1 MQLFSRSF
9 WKPAATAAWLAC
21 ASLAGVTVHAQ
32 DQQFTQFNAAPT
44 SFNPAY
50 AGVSGKARLASL
62 YRSQWTALPQAFTG
76 FHLAYDRP
84 TLDKRMGFGFLLS
97 NEQAG
102 AGSLNRIQFMGQAAH
117 NLRLGRRLNLR
128 TGMQLGFGARS
139 IDVTNL
145 VFTDQLLRDNATV
158 SVEQG
163 LGAGTQYM
171 DMGAGFMLLSRRVW
185 FGASANHLT
194 TPNVSLN
201 PALPERL
208 AVLYTGHGGARIQ
221 LARGPHG
228 RFRRDVVVSWKY
240 MQQGDRN
247 QLDVGAY
254 YDLSLFTLGLWYRG
268 LPVQQSAD
276 GSLDV
281 DALSFVFGF
290 GNRNFKMGYS
300 YDITLNRLGVLGT
313 AGSHEFSVK
322 YFWDVARRRDP
333 RPPYHPCVEY

>member
-21 ASLAGVTVHAQ
+21 ASLAGVTAHAQ

-128 TGMQLGFGARS
+128 TGMQLCFGARS
-139 IDVTNL
+139 FDVPTL
-145 VFTDQLLRDNATV
+145 VFSVVLLRDNATV

-240 MQQGDRN
+240 IQQGDRN

-290 GNRNFKMGYS
+290 GNRDFKMGYS

-333 RPPYHPCVEY
+333 QPPYHPCVEY

>member
-1 MQLFSRSF
+1 MRMSNSSI
-9 WKPAATAAWLAC
+9 WKRAARAVAFAC
-21 ASLAGVTVHAQ
+21 ICMTGGILNAQ

-62 YRSQWTALPQAFTG
+62 YRAQWTGLPQAFTG

-84 TLDKRMGFGFLLS
+84 SLDKRMGFGFLLS

-102 AGSLNRIQFMGQAAH
+102 AGALNRIQFMGQAAH
-117 NLRLGRRLNLR
+117 NLRLGRRVNLR
-128 TGMQLGFGARS
+128 TGMQLGLGARS
-139 IDVTNL
+139 IDMTNL
-145 VFTDQLLRDNATV
+145 VFMDQILRDFDDV

-163 LGAGTQYM
+163 LGTGTHYM
-171 DMGAGFMLLSRRVW
+171 DMGAGFMLLSRRFW

-194 TPNVSLN
+194 SPNVSLN
-201 PALPERL
+201 AALPERL

-221 LARGPHG
+221 LARGPRS

-240 MQQGDRN
+240 MQQGNRN

-254 YDLSLFTLGLWYRG
+254 YDMTLFTLGLWYRG
-268 LPVQQSAD
+268 LPVMQAAD
-276 GSLDV
+276 GSMDV
-281 DALSFVFGF
+281 DALSLVFGF
-290 GNRNFKMGYS
+290 GNRSFKMGYS
-300 YDITLNRLGVLGT
+300 YDITMNRLGVLGT
-313 AGSHEFSVK
+313 SGSHEFSVK
-322 YFWDVARRRDP
+322 YFWDVARRRDL